1 MFNPPLDHIC
11 ACQKYYPPAQ
21 NYTGFDFDFDSS
33 FYDSS
38 GDDVLDKSVGKRVS
52 LWISLLVGAPLNIII
67 LIVTLSNWQRKSS
80 SSALF
85 VVHLCIG
92 MASKS
97 TPDGFRRDTVS
108 CPLSSISESIK
119 SWLAHL
125 YSSVR
130 QSLRQKWQGFIWRHF
145 DVSFQPQITFC

>member
-1 MFNPPLDHIC
+1 MFNPSLDNIC
-11 ACQKYYPPAQ
+11 ACHKYYPAEP
-21 NYTGFDFDFDSS
+21 NLTEFEFDFEDDFSS
-33 FYDSS
+33 IFDLSS
-38 GDDVLDKSVGKRVS
+38 DDFSDKSVGKRVS

-97 TPDGFRRDTVS
+97 TPDGFRLIQFRV
-108 CPLSSISESIK
+108 
-119 SWLAHL
+119 H
-125 YSSVR
+125 Y
-130 QSLRQKWQGFIWRHF
+130 H
-145 DVSFQPQITFC
+145 